1 MGRFGALSVDLGVG
15 EVERF
20 LLGGVVRGG
29 RCTGLL
35 LVAGVLALGCAG
47 DLAAP
52 EHAVKARRMH
62 KATIRMTQPIGEF
75 NPRIGEFNPR
85 SSRSSSG
92 SRRIFYRYSERM
104 RGMS

>member
-52 EHAVKARRMH
+52 EHAIKARRMH
-62 KATIRMTQPIGEF
+62 KATIRMTQP
-75 NPRIGEFNPR
+75 IGEFNPR